1 MFFLFILF
9 IVIPII
15 ELYIIVQVAQ
25 TTGVFN
31 SIALLILV
39 SLIGAWLVKAEGTG
53 VLKKIR
59 QQLMNA
65 EMPNKEIVDGGLIL
79 LAGAL
84 MLTPGFLT
92 DAFGLLLLF
101 PVTRPIF
108 RTLIIR
114 KVKTSPL
121 SYGSS
126 KNNKS
131 GKGHRNNSFIYFR
144 NRNSEI
150 TDIPDNQSF
159 GNTPI
164 VAVSY
169 THLTL
174 PTILLV

>member
-1 MFFLFILF
+1 MFFLFLLF

-65 EMPNKEIVDGGLIL
+65 EMPDKEIVDGGLIL

-164 VAVSY
+164 EEDD
-169 THLTL
+169 
-174 PTILLV
+174 

>member
-65 EMPNKEIVDGGLIL
+65 EMPDKEIVDGGLIL

-131 GKGHRNNSFIYFR
+131 GKGHRNNPFIYFR

-164 VAVSY
+164 VEDD
-169 THLTL
+169 
-174 PTILLV
+174 

>member
-114 KVKTSPL
+114 KVKKNPL

-126 KNNKS
+126 KNNRT
-131 GKGHRNNSFIYFR
+131 GKGHRKNSFI
-144 NRNSEI
+144 
-150 TDIPDNQSF
+150 
-159 GNTPI
+159 
-164 VAVSY
+164 
-169 THLTL
+169 
-174 PTILLV
+174 

>member
-65 EMPNKEIVDGGLIL
+65 EMPDKEIVDGGLIL

-114 KVKTSPL
+114 KVKKNPL
-121 SYGSS
+121 RYGSS
-126 KNNKS
+126 KNNRT
-131 GKGHRNNSFIYFR
+131 GKGHRKNSFIYFQ

-150 TDIPDNQSF
+150 IDIPDNQNF
-159 GNTPI
+159 GDTPI
-164 VAVSY
+164 
-169 THLTL
+169 
-174 PTILLV
+174 IEDD